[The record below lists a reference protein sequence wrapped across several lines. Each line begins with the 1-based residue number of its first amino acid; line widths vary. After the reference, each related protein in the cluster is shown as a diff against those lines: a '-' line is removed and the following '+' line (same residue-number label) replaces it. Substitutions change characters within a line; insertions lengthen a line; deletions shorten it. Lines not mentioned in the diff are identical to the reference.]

1 MRKFISSVVFSA
13 VTLGGCHVKD
23 EPVEPVLGDEPV
35 CVCPDVVDSSA
46 VAADVVSAP
55 ADDVAVAAEVAATP
69 AAPVATPVVAPVAAP
84 AAAPAPVAPVSVP

>member
-55 ADDVAVAAEVAATP
+55 ADDAVAPAAEVAVTP
-69 AAPVATPVVAPVAAP
+69 AAPVATPAVAP